1 MRACVFVLGT
11 TLAACNALTGLS
23 DDYRLAPEIAEGD
36 GGTGV
41 GGDGGTSPVA
51 PDGAPLPEGGEAG
64 PGGRFCATVSDPNA
78 FCADFEDPSLAAP
91 AFGWDPAGFERNG
104 GDVAVET
111 GVGKDGSR
119 GLRARATA
127 DGGASLKV
135 ALWKTLPG
143 AVSSAMSHLELRFDF
158 RIASST
164 MDYAA
169 LGAFAFPQQGGGLPV
184 FGLGWFG
191 DYLDT
196 TSPPGAGDAN
206 RYSGGV
212 GAWHAAKLTL
222 DRAANGTYDLEL
234 FVDGTVV
241 DRKSGLSIGTPTA
254 VQVRFGAYFTSTSPG
269 AVDVA
274 FDDVVAT
281 RK

>member
-1 MRACVFVLGT
+1 MVRARLLAVSMS
-11 TLAACNALTGLS
+11 LAACNALTGLA
-23 DDYRLAPEIAEGD
+23 DDYRLAPGLASPD
-36 GGTGV
+36 GGPSNGD
-41 GGDGGTSPVA
+41 DGGAATA
-51 PDGAPLPEGGEAG
+51 PDGGPRADGGEAG
-64 PGGRFCATVSDPNA
+64 AAGTFCATLGDPGA
-78 FCADFEDPSLAAP
+78 FCADFEDPGLTGP
-91 AFGWDPAGFERNG
+91 AFGWDPTGFERNG
-104 GDVAVET
+104 GDVTVEA
-111 GVGKDGSR
+111 GVGKDGTR

-127 DGGASLKV
+127 DGNASRKV

-143 AVSSAMSHLELRFDF
+143 PVSSAMSHLELRFDF
-158 RIASST
+158 RIASGA

-184 FGLGWFG
+184 VGLGWFG

-196 TSPPGAGDAN
+196 TSPPGAGDPN
-206 RYSGGV
+206 RFSGGV

-234 FVDGTVV
+234 VLDGTVV
-241 DRKSGLSIGTPTA
+241 DRKAGLSVGTPTS

-269 AVDVA
+269 AIDVT